1 MEEPKTAAAKEEGAA
16 QRTCAAATD
25 PGGGRPERRRSPRRR
40 ALKSARI
47 LFNDGHCS
55 MSCHIL
61 DTSETGALIMPADI
75 LSCPDHFILEPLS
88 GPPRAC
94 ELVWRKGTK
103 AGIRYL

>member
-1 MEEPKTAAAKEEGAA
+1 MEEPKITAAKEEGAA
-16 QRTCAAATD
+16 QRARAAAAD
-25 PGGGRPERRRSPRRR
+25 PGGGRPERRR

-55 MSCHIL
+55 MSCHVL